1 MLAALPNPILS
12 VTPEGVRELEGREAL
27 SGLWTREYNPLESLC
42 LILIFNPL
50 RTVFSKCKESIENG
64 RRLEN
69 ISWRLWYRD
78 MLVSAAVQGDET
90 KLKYGNLPV
99 EDECLSEKTYRP
111 PTPMETVLPPPSDHD
126 ASTHLPASPSLCEFY
141 LRE

>member
-12 VTPEGVRELEGREAL
+12 VTPEGVRELDGREAL
-27 SGLWTREYNPLESLC
+27 SGLWTRECRLLESVC
-42 LILIFNPL
+42 LILILTPFRP
-50 RTVFSKCKESIENG
+50 VFSKCKESIENG

-78 MLVSAAVQGDET
+78 MLVSAAVQCDET
-90 KLKYGNLPV
+90 RLNHGDLPV

-126 ASTHLPASPSLCEFY
+126 ASTHLPASPSLCEFH